1 MSVALARLLAVAA
14 MGAVPTAE
22 AIAAVPPCAAGID
35 VRFDRDGG
43 AADGMSRSGVVLV
56 LRNTGAADCFIPG
69 LPTLQFA
76 DAAGHGLA
84 VRREPPLG
92 MHPGPVVTP
101 LVLAPGAEATAALTW
116 VGGDVFNGHH
126 CMTPARVV
134 IGEGPNAPT
143 ALWRFGQLCGE
154 PGKPIPFRQPVLRR
168 GPVPPP

>member
-1 MSVALARLLAVAA
+1 MSVALARLLAIAATVA
-14 MGAVPTAE
+14 VRTAE
-22 AIAAVPPCAAGID
+22 SLAAVPSCTARVE

-43 AADGMSRSGVVLV
+43 AADGMSQSGVVLV
-56 LRNTGAADCFIPG
+56 LHNVGAADCVIPG

-101 LVLAPGAEATAALTW
+101 LVLAPGAEAAAALTW
-116 VGGDVFNGHH
+116 VSGHVYAGHH
-126 CMTPARVV
+126 CVTPARIV
-134 IGEGPNAPT
+134 IGEGPHAPT
-143 ALWRFGQLCGE
+143 ALWRFGPLCGE
-154 PGKPIPFRQPVLRR
+154 AGKPIPFRQPVLRA